1 MAHMEN
7 WNRFIESVLG
17 ERKDKPNNEQGE
29 DGKGQPSRIPLTSE
43 KGVKNNGK
51 K

>member
-1 MAHMEN
+1 MSDLPN
-7 WNRFIESVLG
+7 WHKFVDSVLT
-17 ERKDKPNNEQGE
+17 EKQEPDNKDK
-29 DGKGQPSRIPLTSE
+29 DGKGQPFRVPLTSE

>member
-1 MAHMEN
+1 MGDMPH
-7 WNRFIESVLG
+7 WNKFVESVLA
-17 ERKDKPNNEQGE
+17 ERQQDKPDNKDK
-29 DGKGQPSRIPLTSE
+29 DGKEQPFRVPLTSE